1 MWHTKRQES
10 MGHSQEKL
18 ISRNCPQES
27 FGLLEKGFK
36 LTIFILLKELK
47 EAKGKKSHQIE
58 NMNTEKL

>member
-47 EAKGKKSHQIE
+47 EIMCKE
-58 NMNTEKL
+58 LMET

>member
-10 MGHSQEKL
+10 MGCSREKL

-27 FGLLEKGFK
+27 FGLLEKDFK

-47 EAKGKKSHQIE
+47 EIMCKE
-58 NMNTEKL
+58 LMET